1 MNSLETVQNRIK
13 KEIANI
19 SFPQNP
25 KNLYEPIQYTME
37 LGGKRLRPAL
47 CLLACDLFGSDI
59 NLAIDPAIGIEVFHN
74 FTLLHDD
81 IMDEAPI
88 RRGKPSVYKKWNP
101 NVAILSGDTMMALSY
116 DYIMKAPAAVRTD
129 VFSVFN
135 KTAIEVCEG
144 QQYDMNFETQTD
156 VSIQDYIEMI
166 RLKTAVLLAGSLKIG
181 AMIGGAKQKDAKN
194 IYQFG
199 ENIGIAFQLKDDLL
213 DAFSDQ
219 DKFGKQTGGDIL
231 SNKKTFLY
239 LKAFELAKSD
249 IYINLKNLFGSTTID
264 DKSKIKEVKSIY
276 KELRIE
282 FLTKQEIEV
291 YYQKAMHFLEKTDV
305 PDNRKT
311 ELIKFANV
319 LKQREY

>member
-1 MNSLETVQNRIK
+1 MNSLETVQELIK
-13 KEIANI
+13 KEIAQI
-19 SFPQNP
+19 SYPDKP
-25 KNLYEPIQYTME
+25 KNLYEPIHYTLE

-59 NLAIDPAIGIEVFHN
+59 KLALKPALGIEIFHN

-81 IMDEAPI
+81 IMDAAPI
-88 RRGKPSVYKKWNP
+88 RRGKPSVHKKWNS

-116 DYIMKAPAAVRTD
+116 EYIMQAPEKLRSE

-144 QQYDMNFETQTD
+144 QQYDMNFEIQSD
-156 VSIQDYIEMI
+156 VSIVDYLEMI

-181 AMIGGAKQKDAKN
+181 GIIGGAGKEDAEN
-194 IYQFG
+194 LYHFG

-213 DAFSDQ
+213 DVFSDQ

-239 LKAFELAKSD
+239 LKAFELANGRTFDSLYYFFHTKPENESD
-249 IYINLKNLFGSTTID
+249 KID
-264 DKSKIKEVKSIY
+264 GVKEIY
-276 KELRIE
+276 KELNIE
-282 FLTKQEIEV
+282 SITLKEIDV
-291 YYQKAMHFLEKTDV
+291 YYQRAMQFLEKV
-305 PDNRKT
+305 KVSPERKT

-319 LKQREY
+319 LKKREF